1 MKAVIMAGGD
11 GKRLRPLS
19 CTMPKPMVP
28 LLNKPVLG
36 YCMEL
41 IKKHG
46 FDEAILTLRYLPN
59 VIRRYIGDGSA
70 FGIKAECA
78 VEDKPMGTAGGVK
91 NALKQADDSVLIMSG
106 DAMCDFDLTDAMRE
120 HRRSGAAAT
129 ILLKK
134 VKVPMEYGVVLKD
147 KDGFIS
153 RFIEKPSAAE
163 VFSDLVN
170 TGIYIIEPSVLDMIP
185 EGAEYDFQGSV
196 PAYAAH
202 GYEDIRLRGG
212 RLLERHRRPYS
223 IRAYPGGYAKR
234 KVYVQNSSQ
243 ANKGRRIYRGRRKDI
258 RKGCACSAVLC
269 WQRC

>member
-59 VIRRYIGDGSA
+59 VIRRYVGDGSA

-91 NALKQADDSVLIMSG
+91 NALM
-106 DAMCDFDLTDAMRE
+106 T
-120 HRRSGAAAT
+120 
-129 ILLKK
+129 
-134 VKVPMEYGVVLKD
+134 
-147 KDGFIS
+147 
-153 RFIEKPSAAE
+153 
-163 VFSDLVN
+163 
-170 TGIYIIEPSVLDMIP
+170 
-185 EGAEYDFQGSV
+185 
-196 PAYAAH
+196 
-202 GYEDIRLRGG
+202 
-212 RLLERHRRPYS
+212 
-223 IRAYPGGYAKR
+223 
-234 KVYVQNSSQ
+234 
-243 ANKGRRIYRGRRKDI
+243 
-258 RKGCACSAVLC
+258 ACL
-269 WQRC
+269 

>member
-36 YCMEL
+36 YCLEL

-46 FDEAILTLRYLPN
+46 FDDVVLTLRYLPN
-59 VIRRYIGDGSA
+59 PIRRYVGDGSA
-70 FGIKAECA
+70 FGLRAKCVIE
-78 VEDKPMGTAGGVK
+78 EKPLGTAGGVRG
-91 NALKQADDSVLIMSG
+91 AVEVSDGSLLVISG
-106 DAMCDFDLTDAMRE
+106 DAMTDFDLTSALE
-120 HRRSGAAAT
+120 AHRQSGAGAT

-147 KDGFIS
+147 KDGFIT

-170 TGIYIIEPSVLDMIP
+170 TGIYIIEPNVLDMIP
-185 EGAEYDFQGSV
+185 EGTAYDFSK
-196 PAYAAH
+196 
-202 GYEDIRLRGG
+202 DLF
-212 RLLERHRRPYS
+212 
-223 IRAYPGGYAKR
+223 RACCA
-234 KVYVQNSSQ
+234 Q
-243 ANKGRRIYRGRRKDI
+243 A
-258 RKGCACSAVLC
+258 
-269 WQRC
+269 

>member
-78 VEDKPMGTAGGVK
+78 VEDKPMGAAGGVK
-91 NALKQADDSVLIMSG
+91 NARKSMN
-106 DAMCDFDLTDAMRE
+106 DL
-120 HRRSGAAAT
+120 
-129 ILLKK
+129 
-134 VKVPMEYGVVLKD
+134 
-147 KDGFIS
+147 
-153 RFIEKPSAAE
+153 
-163 VFSDLVN
+163 
-170 TGIYIIEPSVLDMIP
+170 
-185 EGAEYDFQGSV
+185 
-196 PAYAAH
+196 
-202 GYEDIRLRGG
+202 
-212 RLLERHRRPYS
+212 
-223 IRAYPGGYAKR
+223 
-234 KVYVQNSSQ
+234 NSS
-243 ANKGRRIYRGRRKDI
+243 AVGTAKSLNAAGKAGMASMAETIRRYTVSCITSLAG
-258 RKGCACSAVLC
+258 
-269 WQRC
+269 

>member
-91 NALKQADDSVLIMSG
+91 NALRQADDSVLIMSG

-170 TGIYIIEPSVLDMIP
+170 TGIYIN
-185 EGAEYDFQGSV
+185 
-196 PAYAAH
+196 
-202 GYEDIRLRGG
+202 
-212 RLLERHRRPYS
+212 
-223 IRAYPGGYAKR
+223 
-234 KVYVQNSSQ
+234 QNQ
-243 ANKGRRIYRGRRKDI
+243 A
-258 RKGCACSAVLC
+258 C
-269 WQRC
+269 WT

>member
-59 VIRRYIGDGSA
+59 VIRRYVGDGSA

-91 NALKQADDSVLIMSG
+91 NALRQADDSVLIMSG

-170 TGIYIIEPSVLDMIP
+170 TGIYIIEPSVLDMVP
-185 EGAEYDFQGSV
+185 EGTEYDFSKDLFPRMLRTGMKIF
-196 PAYAAH
+196 
-202 GYEDIRLRGG
+202 GYEAEGYWSDIGDLTQYALTQADMLSGKCMFKTAARRTREGVYIEDG
-212 RLLERHRRPYS
+212 AKISER
-223 IRAYPGGYAKR
+223 
-234 KVYVQNSSQ
+234 
-243 ANKGRRIYRGRRKDI
+243 
-258 RKGCACSAVLC
+258 AVLAAPC
-269 WQRC
+269 AG